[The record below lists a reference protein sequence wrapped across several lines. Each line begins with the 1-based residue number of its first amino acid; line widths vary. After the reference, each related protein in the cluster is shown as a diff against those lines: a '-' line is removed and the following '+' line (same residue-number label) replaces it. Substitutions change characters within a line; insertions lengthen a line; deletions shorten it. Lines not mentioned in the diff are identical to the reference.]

1 MRSTGSGNDVR
12 MSEVEG
18 DGDLDVLMLINTSWA
33 TEARETIREL
43 VGASYRPLPGILM
56 EL

>member
-1 MRSTGSGNDVR
+1 VRSTGSGNNVR
-12 MSEVEG
+12 MSDVEG

-43 VGASYRPLPGILM
+43 VSATYLSLPGNP
-56 EL
+56 